1 MPQVTRFE
9 LLDGSELVLFDAVA
23 PNVAREFEAW
33 ALVPEVADDEPV
45 RDASVWKD
53 ALDAGPLL
61 YVAFSGV
68 VGNAAWS
75 VFPAAAHYLRARMSR
90 KAPGLDA
97 ISAGSRAREAAAVAS
112 GAAESDVALDE
123 VERDDEGTWKAKL
136 RLTDGRVAKVR
147 MDAAGV
153 VTHIRLK

>member
-1 MPQVTRFE
+1 MASVTRFE

-23 PNVAREFEAW
+23 PNVARELEAW
-33 ALVPEVADDEPV
+33 ALVPEVADDDPA

-61 YVAFSGV
+61 YVVFSGV

-75 VFPAAAHYLRARMSR
+75 VFPAAARYLRARMPR

-97 ISAGSRAREAAAVAS
+97 VLAGSRAREAAAAAS
-112 GAAESDVALDE
+112 GAAESDIALDE
-123 VERDDEGTWKAKL
+123 VERDGEGTWKAKL
-136 RLTDGRVAKVR
+136 RLADGRVAKVR
-147 MDAAGV
+147 MDAGGV
-153 VTHIRLK
+153 VTHVRLK

>member
-1 MPQVTRFE
+1 MARVTSFE

-23 PNVAREFEAW
+23 PNVARELEAW
-33 ALVPEVADDEPV
+33 ALVPEIADGEPA

-75 VFPAAAHYLRARMSR
+75 VFPAAAHYLRARVSR
-90 KAPGLDA
+90 KVPGLDA
-97 ISAGSRAREAAAVAS
+97 VSAGSRAREAAAAAS

-123 VERDDEGTWKAKL
+123 VERDGEGTWKAKL
-136 RLTDGRVAKVR
+136 RLADGRGAKVR
-147 MDAAGV
+147 MDACGV
-153 VTHIRLK
+153 VTHVRLK